1 MKKIVKVFL
10 LLLIPASLILPIN
23 SIKAEEQPEENDQLI
38 ISVNGIDD
46 LNKETLTQLTESVV
60 VGKDSAGKDL
70 VMAADEEV
78 FYKTI
83 DINKGEDIV
92 ITVAVTGNPK
102 VTGIVSYIAYNDE
115 QFELKDCTPIL
126 GQATSSTIGSMQLK
140 NKYSNP
146 YMQGDVIT
154 GHDKEVT
161 FDCAST
167 TKESGITEP
176 LQVATYTFSAKGDDL
191 SGGLFFYTNAVLHNG
206 ATKTTPIDTE
216 FLWIR
221 FNVIQPTLS
230 TPSVTLS
237 SDTENGGLKYSVT
250 DTNDSK
256 EVDNYTLYL
265 YSDKEG
271 NADYTKTVTAKT
283 GNIAL
288 SNLTANTEYFAKV
301 KANPADG
308 SDYAESAQSDFS
320 AAAKAS
326 KVKLAAPS
334 VVLEKGDEGLY
345 VTITDAAGNSG
356 KVSDYTVDIYDNNT
370 KESSETISG
379 TTKTKLNVRPQEGH
393 SYYVTVTAISN
404 NSDSYDDSDASA
416 PSETIKYKAVQNFT
430 VSLFGG
436 TTDNTITVGENESPK
451 LSVSDAQGAITYER
465 DASSDAE
472 ATINANGTI
481 TNITKSGTLKIKVKA
496 SGNDDYNEAEKEFEV
511 TINKGT
517 LKLSE
522 NPGTTSINTEV
533 NLGSMIILKN
543 NKGETIDIAQSGAV
557 TYDVQSNNAGAA
569 TGDQTTITPTKS
581 GTIKVKVSTA
591 GSDLYNALS
600 DAEYTIT
607 VNDLPKTTITFH
619 DGGTGTKTQS
629 ITEKTTEKLQAN
641 TFTKAGYTFEGWS
654 LTESGN
660 IAYKDNAL
668 YETKEG
674 NQSVDLYA
682 VWKAIP
688 IKSITYGT
696 QNSAEVGKQYTS
708 GTPTIDPVSIDGG
721 DYTFTLMETVQN
733 ASINSSTGV
742 ITFTPQTTG
751 SQTFKVKVTHLN
763 GSSAQT
769 TVTINVVLNKL
780 TKPNALTSSDV
791 TVTNKSITIN
801 ASRSDFEYLLKQS
814 NGTEIKTLKGNGSTL
829 TFDNLRADTEYILV
843 QRQKGVANVSSDSDW
858 SDEYKPETSAAEAPV
873 IGTVTP
879 TAKDSSISLSWNVT
893 DDGGADITK
902 AVVSYK
908 YKEKGKNEDGTEK
921 ETEQSATKTFENLD
935 NAKSVT
941 LTGLTNGTEY
951 YDIQVVLTNSGGK
964 VSQPSVAVKATPK
977 KQESSGGGTGG
988 GSFGGGSS
996 KNEGWKEEKD
1006 GTYYYE
1012 NGKLVTGFKEIEAK
1026 TYYFNNEGKMVTG
1039 FNDINSKTYYF
1050 DQKGVMKKAS
1060 WFEETRKRYYAYADG
1075 VIAKGWLPIES
1086 DWYYMNPT
1094 DGHLMKDWVRDG
1106 NDWYFMGPEDGKL
1119 WRQHWAPDNS
1129 GNWYYVDLDG
1139 KMIYN
1144 TWIPS
1149 HSGYWYYIG
1158 SDGKMVSNAM
1168 VEGCWINSLG
1178 IYQSP
1183 TYQG

>member
-1 MKKIVKVFL
+1 MKKLGKI
-10 LLLIPASLILPIN
+10 LLISGL
-23 SIKAEEQPEENDQLI
+23 
-38 ISVNGIDD
+38 
-46 LNKETLTQLTESVV
+46 
-60 VGKDSAGKDL
+60 
-70 VMAADEEV
+70 AAAICLGTDN
-78 FYKTI
+78 KTI
-83 DINKGEDIV
+83 EASSTNLPLSCTEYADRYFDIEIKKGDSDFQP
-92 ITVAVTGNPK
+92 AVYEGNC
-102 VTGIVSYIAYNDE
+102 YNDYD
-115 QFELKDCTPIL
+115 LMIL
-126 GQATSSTIGSMQLK
+126 G
-140 NKYSNP
+140 
-146 YMQGDVIT
+146 GDVASGDKIT
-154 GHDKEVT
+154 IRI
-161 FDCAST
+161 
-167 TKESGITEP
+167 GITEGK
-176 LQVATYTFSAKGDDL
+176 LEGYAYDTGTFGLLYLNSDIVGGQVDVRNGYSTKLEVKDDNWHPNHVNDLGFYMKDENYSSGTANPYISTNFNKYARAFLSKKDETVKPITDAWPNMEEFSFTFEGYGAKQVGFNVE
-191 SGGLFFYTNAVLHNG
+191 SLFNPAYGG
-206 ATKTTPIDTE
+206 ATDEDVLGDYRLI
-216 FLWIR
+216 IGMN
-221 FNVIQPTLS
+221 FNVTQPTLS

-237 SDTENGGLKYSVT
+237 SDTENGGLKYSIT

-256 EVDNYTLYL
+256 EVADYTLYL
-265 YSDKEG
+265 YSSKEDS
-271 NADYTKTVTAKT
+271 AVFTERVTAKT

-301 KANPADG
+301 KAIPVSN

-334 VVLEKGDEGLY
+334 VVLKKGDEGLY

-356 KVSDYTVDIYDNNT
+356 KVSNYTVDIYDNGT
-370 KESSETISG
+370 KGTPQTISS
-379 TTKTKLNVRPQEGH
+379 TTETKLDVIPQDGH
-393 SYYVTVTAISN
+393 TYYVTATAISN
-404 NSDSYDDSDASA
+404 NSSIYDDSDASA

-430 VSLFGG
+430 VSLSGG
-436 TTDNTITVGENESPK
+436 TNATTITVGENESPK
-451 LSVSDAQGAITYER
+451 LSVSDAQGTVTYER
-465 DASSDAE
+465 DGTSTAE
-472 ATINANGTI
+472 ATINADGTI
-481 TNITKSGTLKIKVKA
+481 TNITKAGTLQIKVKA
-496 SGNDDYNEAEKEFEV
+496 SGNDDYNEAEKEFVV
-511 TINKGT
+511 TIEKGT

-522 NPGTTSINTEV
+522 KPGTTSINTEV

-557 TYDVQSNNAGAA
+557 TYEVQSNGAGVEE
-569 TGDQTTITPTKS
+569 GIKTTITPTKS

-600 DAEYTIT
+600 NAEYTIT

-629 ITEKTTEKLQAN
+629 ITEKTSEKLQAN
-641 TFTKAGYTFEGWS
+641 TFKKAGYTFEGWS

-688 IKSITYGT
+688 ITSITYGT
-696 QNSAEVGKQYTS
+696 QNSAEVGKEYTS
-708 GTPTIDPVSIDGG
+708 GTPTVDPESINGG

-751 SQTFKVKVTHLN
+751 SQTFKVKVTHPN
-763 GSSAQT
+763 GSTAQT

-780 TKPNALTSSDV
+780 TKPNALSSSDV

-801 ASRSDFEYLLKQS
+801 ASQSDFEYLLKQS

-829 TFDNLRADTEYILV
+829 MFDNLRADTEYILV

-908 YKEKGKNEDGTEK
+908 YKIKEQTGVDENNKPINEEK
-921 ETEQSATKTFENLD
+921 EKSESQTFENLN
-935 NAKSVT
+935 NAKNVT
-941 LTGLTNGTEY
+941 LTGLTNGIEY
-951 YDIQVVLTNSGGK
+951 YGIQVVLTNSGGK
-964 VSQPSVAVKATPK
+964 ESQPSVAVKATPK

-1039 FNDINSKTYYF
+1039 FNDINS
-1050 DQKGVMKKAS
+1050 
-1060 WFEETRKRYYAYADG
+1060 
-1075 VIAKGWLPIES
+1075 
-1086 DWYYMNPT
+1086 
-1094 DGHLMKDWVRDG
+1094 
-1106 NDWYFMGPEDGKL
+1106 
-1119 WRQHWAPDNS
+1119 
-1129 GNWYYVDLDG
+1129 
-1139 KMIYN
+1139 
-1144 TWIPS
+1144 
-1149 HSGYWYYIG
+1149 
-1158 SDGKMVSNAM
+1158 
-1168 VEGCWINSLG
+1168 
-1178 IYQSP
+1178 
-1183 TYQG
+1183 